1 MGQFKPMV
9 KMETTEPSV
18 ILKLKKGGHVSNK
31 KMSSSSIDKAGHKKM
46 ADGGAMGALAMNPAL
61 VGRPAVNAPVAAPGK
76 PSMAAR
82 RQAMMAKKPMPSA
95 MMAKEG
101 GKADMA
107 EDKAMVKKAMKQHD
121 AQEHKGGKGTKL
133 TLKHG
138 GKMATG
144 GVVDGQGGYKDGGII
159 KTKDQGGEFRNTKV
173 VDGEKTDRSPAN
185 TKGVKL
191 GNGGG
196 YKTGGVAKANGGGYK
211 KGGSAKKHFA
221 TGGKVSSG
229 APVAMKQ
236 KPAAKPIRI
245 TELTGTYKKG
255 GSVARKAMGGQLVE
269 MPNMSDPKY
278 QDPAYV
284 AAGQANA
291 DRMNTMLEGARNN
304 GVAPDFSE
312 FDVSPMLKAGGEDI
326 NSLYGSMLGRAPDP
340 TGIAANRGASA
351 NTIRQSI
358 LASPEYR
365 NNMASNTSPLGY
377 GPVGSGYDPSGQAQL
392 VMKKRGGR
400 VAHKQY
406 GGTMSERDRAM
417 MDQQNRGYDNHYA
430 RETADNLAMSKGVDD
445 ALMYLPRK
453 AMQGMGY
460 LKDKLMG
467 QGAVSDAERRAMQQ
481 IESKGVGA
489 ISDREREASTTVIPA
504 RRRGGSIKRK

>member
-18 ILKLKKGGHVSNK
+18 ILKLKKGGHVSNR
-31 KMSSSSIDKAGHKKM
+31 KMKSTSLDKAGHKKM

-61 VGRPAVNAPVAAPGK
+61 VGRPAVNAPVASPGK
-76 PSMAAR
+76 PSMADR

-107 EDKAMVKKAMKQHD
+107 EDKAMIKKAIKQHD
-121 AQEHKGGKGTKL
+121 AQEHKGGEGTKL
-133 TLKHG
+133 KLKHG
-138 GKMATG
+138 GKMNTG

-173 VDGEKTDRSPAN
+173 VDGEKADHSPAN

-229 APVAMKQ
+229 APVTMPQGRK
-236 KPAAKPIRI
+236 KPSAPVAINQ
-245 TELTGTYKKG
+245 LSGTFKKG
-255 GSVARKAMGGQLVE
+255 GK
-269 MPNMSDPKY
+269 
-278 QDPAYV
+278 
-284 AAGQANA
+284 
-291 DRMNTMLEGARNN
+291 
-304 GVAPDFSE
+304 
-312 FDVSPMLKAGGEDI
+312 
-326 NSLYGSMLGRAPDP
+326 
-340 TGIAANRGASA
+340 
-351 NTIRQSI
+351 
-358 LASPEYR
+358 
-365 NNMASNTSPLGY
+365 
-377 GPVGSGYDPSGQAQL
+377 
-392 VMKKRGGR
+392 
-400 VAHKQY
+400 VAHKQM
-406 GGTMSERDRAM
+406 GGGMGMNMSDSNAGMSEQQTRAYN
-417 MDQQNRGYDNHYA
+417 DHYA

-453 AMQGMGY
+453 AMQGLGY
-460 LKDKLMG
+460 LKDKMMDKG
-467 QGAVSDAERRAMQQ
+467 SAYEAEHRAMQQ
-481 IESKGVGA
+481 IKNKGVGA

-504 RRRGGSIKRK
+504 RRRGGAMKK

>member
-107 EDKAMVKKAMKQHD
+107 EDKAMVKKAIKQHD
-121 AQEHKGGKGTKL
+121 EQEHKGGTGTKL
-133 TLKHG
+133 KLKHG
-138 GKMATG
+138 GKMNTG

-173 VDGEKTDRSPAN
+173 VDGEKADHSPAN

-229 APVAMKQ
+229 APVAMPQGRK
-236 KPAAKPIRI
+236 KPSAPVAINQ
-245 TELTGTYKKG
+245 LSGTFKKG
-255 GSVARKAMGGQLVE
+255 GK
-269 MPNMSDPKY
+269 
-278 QDPAYV
+278 
-284 AAGQANA
+284 
-291 DRMNTMLEGARNN
+291 
-304 GVAPDFSE
+304 
-312 FDVSPMLKAGGEDI
+312 
-326 NSLYGSMLGRAPDP
+326 
-340 TGIAANRGASA
+340 
-351 NTIRQSI
+351 
-358 LASPEYR
+358 
-365 NNMASNTSPLGY
+365 
-377 GPVGSGYDPSGQAQL
+377 
-392 VMKKRGGR
+392 
-400 VAHKQY
+400 VAHKQT
-406 GGTMSERDRAM
+406 GGGMGFNMSDSNAGM
-417 MDQQNRGYDNHYA
+417 SDQQTRAYNDHYA
-430 RETADNLAMSKGVDD
+430 RETADNLAMSKAVDD
-445 ALMYLPRK
+445 ALLYLPRK
-453 AMQGMGY
+453 AMEGMGY
-460 LKDKLMG
+460 LKDKFMG
-467 QGAVSDAERRAMQQ
+467 KGAASDAERRAMEQ
-481 IESKGVGA
+481 IDTKGVGA

>member
-9 KMETTEPSV
+9 KMMTTEPTV
-18 ILKLKKGGHVSNK
+18 ELKLKKGGHVSSK
-31 KMSSSSIDKAGHKKM
+31 KMNTSSIDKAGHKKM

-76 PSMAAR
+76 PSMADR
-82 RQAMMAKKPMPSA
+82 RQAMAAKKPMPSA

-107 EDKAMVKKAMKQHD
+107 QDKAMIKKAIKQHD
-121 AQEHKGGKGTKL
+121 EQEHKDGTGTKL
-133 TLKHG
+133 KLKHG
-138 GKMATG
+138 GKMATD

-159 KTKDQGGEFRNTKV
+159 KTKDQGGEFRNTKM
-173 VDGEKTDRSPAN
+173 VDGEKADHSPVN

-196 YKTGGVAKANGGGYK
+196 YKIGGVAKANGGGYK

-229 APVAMKQ
+229 APVAMPQGRK
-236 KPAAKPIRI
+236 KPSAPVAI
-245 TELTGTYKKG
+245 TELSGTFKNG
-255 GSVARKAMGGQLVE
+255 GK
-269 MPNMSDPKY
+269 
-278 QDPAYV
+278 
-284 AAGQANA
+284 
-291 DRMNTMLEGARNN
+291 
-304 GVAPDFSE
+304 
-312 FDVSPMLKAGGEDI
+312 
-326 NSLYGSMLGRAPDP
+326 
-340 TGIAANRGASA
+340 
-351 NTIRQSI
+351 
-358 LASPEYR
+358 
-365 NNMASNTSPLGY
+365 
-377 GPVGSGYDPSGQAQL
+377 
-392 VMKKRGGR
+392 
-400 VAHKQY
+400 VAHKQT
-406 GGTMSERDRAM
+406 GGGMGMNMSDSNAGM
-417 MDQQNRGYDNHYA
+417 SDQQTRAYNDHYA

-453 AMQGMGY
+453 AMQGLGY
-460 LKDKLMG
+460 LKDKMMDKG
-467 QGAVSDAERRAMQQ
+467 SAYEAGRRAMQQ

>member
-31 KMSSSSIDKAGHKKM
+31 KMKSTSLDKAGHKKM

-76 PSMAAR
+76 PSMADR

-101 GKADMA
+101 GKADMSQ
-107 EDKAMVKKAMKQHD
+107 DKAMIKKAIKQHD
-121 AQEHKGGKGTKL
+121 AQEHKGGEGTKL
-133 TLKHG
+133 KLKHG
-138 GKMATG
+138 GKMNTG

-173 VDGEKTDRSPAN
+173 VDGEKADHSPAN

-229 APVAMKQ
+229 APVAMPQGRK
-236 KPAAKPIRI
+236 KPSAPVAINQ
-245 TELTGTYKKG
+245 LSGTFKKG
-255 GSVARKAMGGQLVE
+255 GK
-269 MPNMSDPKY
+269 
-278 QDPAYV
+278 
-284 AAGQANA
+284 
-291 DRMNTMLEGARNN
+291 
-304 GVAPDFSE
+304 
-312 FDVSPMLKAGGEDI
+312 
-326 NSLYGSMLGRAPDP
+326 
-340 TGIAANRGASA
+340 
-351 NTIRQSI
+351 
-358 LASPEYR
+358 
-365 NNMASNTSPLGY
+365 
-377 GPVGSGYDPSGQAQL
+377 
-392 VMKKRGGR
+392 
-400 VAHKQY
+400 VAHKQM
-406 GGTMSERDRAM
+406 GGGMGMNMSDSNAGMSEQQTRAYN
-417 MDQQNRGYDNHYA
+417 DHYA

-453 AMQGMGY
+453 AMQGLGY
-460 LKDKLMG
+460 LKDKMMDKG
-467 QGAVSDAERRAMQQ
+467 SAYEAEHRAMQQ
-481 IESKGVGA
+481 IKNKGVGA

>member
-1 MGQFKPMV
+1 
-9 KMETTEPSV
+9 METTEPSV
-18 ILKLKKGGHVSNK
+18 ILKLKKGGHVSNR
-31 KMSSSSIDKAGHKKM
+31 KMKSTSLDKAGHKKM

-76 PSMAAR
+76 PSMADR

-107 EDKAMVKKAMKQHD
+107 QDKAMIKKAIKQHD
-121 AQEHKGGKGTKL
+121 AQEHKGGEGTKL
-133 TLKHG
+133 KLKHG
-138 GKMATG
+138 GKMNTG

-173 VDGEKTDRSPAN
+173 VDGEKADHSPAN

-229 APVAMKQ
+229 APVAMPQGRK
-236 KPAAKPIRI
+236 KPSSPVAIK
-245 TELTGTYKKG
+245 ELSGTFKKG
-255 GSVARKAMGGQLVE
+255 GK
-269 MPNMSDPKY
+269 
-278 QDPAYV
+278 
-284 AAGQANA
+284 
-291 DRMNTMLEGARNN
+291 
-304 GVAPDFSE
+304 
-312 FDVSPMLKAGGEDI
+312 
-326 NSLYGSMLGRAPDP
+326 
-340 TGIAANRGASA
+340 
-351 NTIRQSI
+351 
-358 LASPEYR
+358 
-365 NNMASNTSPLGY
+365 
-377 GPVGSGYDPSGQAQL
+377 
-392 VMKKRGGR
+392 
-400 VAHKQY
+400 VAHKQT
-406 GGTMSERDRAM
+406 GGGMGFDMSDSNAGMSDEQTRAYKGHYDRLT
-417 MDQQNRGYDNHYA
+417 Q
-430 RETADNLAMSKGVDD
+430 ENLADSKAVDD

-467 QGAVSDAERRAMQQ
+467 KGVMSDAERRAMEQ
-481 IESKGVGA
+481 IDTKGVGA

-504 RRRGGSIKRK
+504 RRRGGAMKK

>member
-76 PSMAAR
+76 PSMADR

-173 VDGEKTDRSPAN
+173 VDGEKADHSPAN

-229 APVAMKQ
+229 APVAMPQGRK
-236 KPAAKPIRI
+236 KPSAPVAINQ
-245 TELTGTYKKG
+245 LSGTFKKG
-255 GSVARKAMGGQLVE
+255 GK
-269 MPNMSDPKY
+269 
-278 QDPAYV
+278 
-284 AAGQANA
+284 
-291 DRMNTMLEGARNN
+291 
-304 GVAPDFSE
+304 
-312 FDVSPMLKAGGEDI
+312 
-326 NSLYGSMLGRAPDP
+326 
-340 TGIAANRGASA
+340 
-351 NTIRQSI
+351 
-358 LASPEYR
+358 
-365 NNMASNTSPLGY
+365 
-377 GPVGSGYDPSGQAQL
+377 
-392 VMKKRGGR
+392 
-400 VAHKQY
+400 VAHKQM
-406 GGTMSERDRAM
+406 GGGMGMNMSDSNAGMSEQQTRAYN
-417 MDQQNRGYDNHYA
+417 DHYA

-453 AMQGMGY
+453 AMQGLGY
-460 LKDKLMG
+460 LKDKMMDKG
-467 QGAVSDAERRAMQQ
+467 SAYEAEHRAMQQ
-481 IESKGVGA
+481 IKNKGVGA

>member
-31 KMSSSSIDKAGHKKM
+31 KMKSTSLDKAGHKKM

-76 PSMAAR
+76 PSMADR

-107 EDKAMVKKAMKQHD
+107 EDKAMIKKAIKQHD
-121 AQEHKGGKGTKL
+121 AQEHKGGEGTKL
-133 TLKHG
+133 KLKHG
-138 GKMATG
+138 GKMNTG

-173 VDGEKTDRSPAN
+173 VDGEKADHSPAN

-229 APVAMKQ
+229 APVAMPQGRK
-236 KPAAKPIRI
+236 KPSSPVAIK
-245 TELTGTYKKG
+245 ELSGTFKKG
-255 GSVARKAMGGQLVE
+255 GK
-269 MPNMSDPKY
+269 
-278 QDPAYV
+278 
-284 AAGQANA
+284 
-291 DRMNTMLEGARNN
+291 
-304 GVAPDFSE
+304 
-312 FDVSPMLKAGGEDI
+312 
-326 NSLYGSMLGRAPDP
+326 
-340 TGIAANRGASA
+340 
-351 NTIRQSI
+351 
-358 LASPEYR
+358 
-365 NNMASNTSPLGY
+365 
-377 GPVGSGYDPSGQAQL
+377 
-392 VMKKRGGR
+392 
-400 VAHKQY
+400 VAHKQM
-406 GGTMSERDRAM
+406 GGGMGMNMADSNAGMSDEQTRAYQGHYDRLT
-417 MDQQNRGYDNHYA
+417 Q
-430 RETADNLAMSKGVDD
+430 ENLADSKAVDD

-453 AMQGMGY
+453 AMQGLSY
-460 LKDKLMG
+460 LKDKMMDKG
-467 QGAVSDAERRAMQQ
+467 SAYEAEHRAMQQ
-481 IESKGVGA
+481 IKNKGVGA

-504 RRRGGSIKRK
+504 RRRGGAMKK

>member
-31 KMSSSSIDKAGHKKM
+31 KMKSTSLDKAGHKKM

-76 PSMAAR
+76 PSMADR

-101 GKADMA
+101 GKVDMLQ
-107 EDKAMVKKAMKQHD
+107 DKAMIKKAIKQHD
-121 AQEHKGGKGTKL
+121 AQEHKGGEGTKL
-133 TLKHG
+133 KLKHG
-138 GKMATG
+138 GKMNTG

-159 KTKDQGGEFRNTKV
+159 KTKDQGGEFRNTKMH
-173 VDGEKTDRSPAN
+173 DGDKTNHSPAK
-185 TKGVKL
+185 TGDVKL

-229 APVAMKQ
+229 APVAMPQGRK
-236 KPAAKPIRI
+236 KPSAPVAINQ
-245 TELTGTYKKG
+245 LSGTFKKG
-255 GSVARKAMGGQLVE
+255 GK
-269 MPNMSDPKY
+269 
-278 QDPAYV
+278 
-284 AAGQANA
+284 
-291 DRMNTMLEGARNN
+291 
-304 GVAPDFSE
+304 
-312 FDVSPMLKAGGEDI
+312 
-326 NSLYGSMLGRAPDP
+326 
-340 TGIAANRGASA
+340 
-351 NTIRQSI
+351 
-358 LASPEYR
+358 
-365 NNMASNTSPLGY
+365 
-377 GPVGSGYDPSGQAQL
+377 
-392 VMKKRGGR
+392 
-400 VAHKQY
+400 VAHKQM
-406 GGTMSERDRAM
+406 GGGMGMNMSDSNAGMSEQQTRAYN
-417 MDQQNRGYDNHYA
+417 DHYA

-453 AMQGMGY
+453 AMQSLGY
-460 LKDKLMG
+460 LKDKMMDKG
-467 QGAVSDAERRAMQQ
+467 SAYEAEHRAMQQ
-481 IESKGVGA
+481 IKNKGVGA

>member
-31 KMSSSSIDKAGHKKM
+31 KMKSTSLDKAGHKKM

-61 VGRPAVNAPVAAPGK
+61 VGRPAVNAPVASPGK

-82 RQAMMAKKPMPSA
+82 RQAMAAKPMSSA

-101 GKADMA
+101 GKADMSQ
-107 EDKAMVKKAMKQHD
+107 DKAMIKKAIKQHD

-144 GVVDGQGGYKDGGII
+144 GVVDGQGGYKNGGII

-173 VDGEKTDRSPAN
+173 VDGDKADHSPAN

-236 KPAAKPIRI
+236 KPPAKPIR
-245 TELTGTYKKG
+245 TNELTGTYKKG

-291 DRMNTMLEGARNN
+291 DRMNTMLEDARNN
-304 GVAPDFSE
+304 GVTPDFSE
-312 FDVSPMLKAGGEDI
+312 FGVPSMPQAGGQDI

-340 TGIAANRGASA
+340 TGIAVNKGQSA
-351 NTIRQSI
+351 DTIRQSI
-358 LASPEYR
+358 LASPEYKNR
-365 NNMASNTSPLGY
+365 AAGI
-377 GPVGSGYDPSGQAQL
+377 GQPIAVLQ
-392 VMKKRGGR
+392 KKGGR
-400 VAHKQY
+400 VARKQY
-406 GGTMSERDRAM
+406 GGTMSERDRVM

-453 AMQGMGY
+453 AMQGLGY
-460 LKDKLMG
+460 LKDKMMDKG
-467 QGAVSDAERRAMQQ
+467 SAYEAEHRAMQQ
-481 IESKGVGA
+481 IKNKGVGA

>member
-18 ILKLKKGGHVSNK
+18 ILKLKKGGHVSNR
-31 KMSSSSIDKAGHKKM
+31 KMKMDSIDKAGHKKM

-76 PSMAAR
+76 PSMGAR

-101 GKADMA
+101 GKADMSQ
-107 EDKAMVKKAMKQHD
+107 DKAMIKKAIKQHD
-121 AQEHKGGKGTKL
+121 AQEHKGGEGTELKL
-133 TLKHG
+133 KKG

-173 VDGEKTDRSPAN
+173 VDGEKADRSPAN

-211 KGGSAKKHFA
+211 QGGSAKKHFA

-229 APVAMKQ
+229 APVAMKE
-236 KPAAKPIRI
+236 KPPAKPIRI

-255 GSVARKAMGGQLVE
+255 GSVARKQTGGGMG
-269 MPNMSDPKY
+269 MSMSDSN
-278 QDPAYV
+278 
-284 AAGQANA
+284 AG
-291 DRMNTMLEGARNN
+291 
-304 GVAPDFSE
+304 
-312 FDVSPMLKAGGEDI
+312 
-326 NSLYGSMLGRAPDP
+326 
-340 TGIAANRGASA
+340 
-351 NTIRQSI
+351 
-358 LASPEYR
+358 
-365 NNMASNTSPLGY
+365 
-377 GPVGSGYDPSGQAQL
+377 
-392 VMKKRGGR
+392 
-400 VAHKQY
+400 
-406 GGTMSERDRAM
+406 MS
-417 MDQQNRGYDNHYA
+417 DQQTRAYNDHYA

-445 ALMYLPRK
+445 ALLYLPRK
-453 AMQGMGY
+453 AMQGMSY
-460 LKDKLMG
+460 LKDKLTG
-467 QGAVSDAERRAMQQ
+467 KGAMSDVERRAMQQ
-481 IESKGVGA
+481 IDSKGVGA

-504 RRRGGSIKRK
+504 RRSGGSIKRK

>member
-76 PSMAAR
+76 PSMADR

-107 EDKAMVKKAMKQHD
+107 EDKAMIKKAIKQHD
-121 AQEHKGGKGTKL
+121 AQEHKGGVGTKL
-133 TLKHG
+133 KLKHG
-138 GKMATG
+138 GKMNTG

-173 VDGEKTDRSPAN
+173 VDGEKADHSPAN
-185 TKGVKL
+185 TRGVKL

-229 APVAMKQ
+229 APVAMPQGRK
-236 KPAAKPIRI
+236 KPSAPVAINQ
-245 TELTGTYKKG
+245 LSGTFKKG
-255 GSVARKAMGGQLVE
+255 GK
-269 MPNMSDPKY
+269 
-278 QDPAYV
+278 
-284 AAGQANA
+284 
-291 DRMNTMLEGARNN
+291 
-304 GVAPDFSE
+304 
-312 FDVSPMLKAGGEDI
+312 
-326 NSLYGSMLGRAPDP
+326 
-340 TGIAANRGASA
+340 
-351 NTIRQSI
+351 
-358 LASPEYR
+358 
-365 NNMASNTSPLGY
+365 
-377 GPVGSGYDPSGQAQL
+377 
-392 VMKKRGGR
+392 
-400 VAHKQY
+400 VAHKQM
-406 GGTMSERDRAM
+406 GGGMGMNMADSNAGMS
-417 MDQQNRGYDNHYA
+417 DQQTRAYNDHYA

-453 AMQGMGY
+453 AMQGLGY
-460 LKDKLMG
+460 LKDKMMDKG
-467 QGAVSDAERRAMQQ
+467 SAYEAEHRAMQQ
-481 IESKGVGA
+481 IKNKGVGA

>member
-31 KMSSSSIDKAGHKKM
+31 KMKMDSIDKAGHRKM

-61 VGRPAVNAPVAAPGK
+61 VGRPAMNAPVASPGK
-76 PSMAAR
+76 PSMGAR

-101 GKADMA
+101 GKAETKA
-107 EDKAMVKKAMKQHD
+107 EMKEDKSQDKAMIKKAFKEHD
-121 AQEHKGGKGTKL
+121 AQEHKGGKGTQLKL
-133 TLKHG
+133 KKG

-144 GVVDGQGGYKDGGII
+144 GVVDGQGGYKNGGII
-159 KTKDQGGEFRNTKV
+159 KTEGQGGAFHNTKMH
-173 VDGEKTDRSPAN
+173 DGDKTDRSPAD
-185 TKGVKL
+185 TGDVKL

-221 TGGKVSSG
+221 TGGKVSTG

-255 GSVARKAMGGQLVE
+255 GSVAHKQVGGGMG
-269 MPNMSDPKY
+269 MNMSDSNA
-278 QDPAYV
+278 QMSDEQTRAY
-284 AAGQANA
+284 N
-291 DRMNTMLEGARNN
+291 D
-304 GVAPDFSE
+304 
-312 FDVSPMLKAGGEDI
+312 
-326 NSLYGSMLGRAPDP
+326 
-340 TGIAANRGASA
+340 
-351 NTIRQSI
+351 
-358 LASPEYR
+358 
-365 NNMASNTSPLGY
+365 
-377 GPVGSGYDPSGQAQL
+377 
-392 VMKKRGGR
+392 
-400 VAHKQY
+400 
-406 GGTMSERDRAM
+406 
-417 MDQQNRGYDNHYA
+417 HYA

-453 AMQGMGY
+453 AMQGMSY

-467 QGAVSDAERRAMQQ
+467 QGAMSDAERRALEQ
-481 IESKGVGA
+481 IDTKGVGA
-489 ISDREREASTTVIPA
+489 ISDREREASTTVVPA

>member
-1 MGQFKPMV
+1 
-9 KMETTEPSV
+9 METTEPSV

-31 KMSSSSIDKAGHKKM
+31 KMKSTSLDKAGHKKM

-107 EDKAMVKKAMKQHD
+107 EDKAMIKKAIKQHD
-121 AQEHKGGKGTKL
+121 AQEHKGGEGTKL
-133 TLKHG
+133 KLKHG
-138 GKMATG
+138 GKMNTG

-173 VDGEKTDRSPAN
+173 VDGEKADHSPAN

-229 APVAMKQ
+229 APVAMPQGRK
-236 KPAAKPIRI
+236 KPSSPVAIK
-245 TELTGTYKKG
+245 ELSGTFKKG
-255 GSVARKAMGGQLVE
+255 GK
-269 MPNMSDPKY
+269 
-278 QDPAYV
+278 
-284 AAGQANA
+284 
-291 DRMNTMLEGARNN
+291 
-304 GVAPDFSE
+304 
-312 FDVSPMLKAGGEDI
+312 
-326 NSLYGSMLGRAPDP
+326 
-340 TGIAANRGASA
+340 
-351 NTIRQSI
+351 
-358 LASPEYR
+358 
-365 NNMASNTSPLGY
+365 
-377 GPVGSGYDPSGQAQL
+377 
-392 VMKKRGGR
+392 
-400 VAHKQY
+400 VAHKQM
-406 GGTMSERDRAM
+406 GGGMGMNMADSNAGMSDEQTRAYQGHYDRLT
-417 MDQQNRGYDNHYA
+417 Q
-430 RETADNLAMSKGVDD
+430 ENLADSKAVDD

-460 LKDKLMG
+460 LKKKLMG
-467 QGAVSDAERRAMQQ
+467 NGVMSDAERRAMEQ
-481 IESKGVGA
+481 IDTKGVGA

-504 RRRGGSIKRK
+504 RRRGGAMKK

>member
-31 KMSSSSIDKAGHKKM
+31 KMKSTSLDKAGHKKM

-107 EDKAMVKKAMKQHD
+107 EDKAMIKKAIKQHD
-121 AQEHKGGKGTKL
+121 AQEHKGGEGTKL
-133 TLKHG
+133 KLKHG
-138 GKMATG
+138 GKMNTG

-173 VDGEKTDRSPAN
+173 VDGEKADHSPAN

-229 APVAMKQ
+229 APVAMPQGRK
-236 KPAAKPIRI
+236 KPSSPVAIK
-245 TELTGTYKKG
+245 ELSGTFKKG
-255 GSVARKAMGGQLVE
+255 GK
-269 MPNMSDPKY
+269 
-278 QDPAYV
+278 
-284 AAGQANA
+284 
-291 DRMNTMLEGARNN
+291 
-304 GVAPDFSE
+304 
-312 FDVSPMLKAGGEDI
+312 
-326 NSLYGSMLGRAPDP
+326 
-340 TGIAANRGASA
+340 
-351 NTIRQSI
+351 
-358 LASPEYR
+358 
-365 NNMASNTSPLGY
+365 
-377 GPVGSGYDPSGQAQL
+377 
-392 VMKKRGGR
+392 
-400 VAHKQY
+400 VAHKQM
-406 GGTMSERDRAM
+406 GGGMGMNMADSNAGMSDEQTRAYQGHYDRLT
-417 MDQQNRGYDNHYA
+417 Q
-430 RETADNLAMSKGVDD
+430 ENLADSKAVDD

-460 LKDKLMG
+460 LKKKLMG
-467 QGAVSDAERRAMQQ
+467 NGVMSDAERRAMEQ
-481 IESKGVGA
+481 IDTKGVGA

-504 RRRGGSIKRK
+504 RRRGGAMKK

>member
-31 KMSSSSIDKAGHKKM
+31 KMKSTSLDKAGHKKM

-76 PSMAAR
+76 PSMATR

-107 EDKAMVKKAMKQHD
+107 EDKAMIKKAIKQHD
-121 AQEHKGGKGTKL
+121 AQEHKGGEGTKL
-133 TLKHG
+133 KLKHG
-138 GKMATG
+138 GKMNTG

-173 VDGEKTDRSPAN
+173 VDGEKADHSPAN

-229 APVAMKQ
+229 APVAMPQGRK
-236 KPAAKPIRI
+236 KPSSPVAIK
-245 TELTGTYKKG
+245 ELSGTFKKG
-255 GSVARKAMGGQLVE
+255 GK
-269 MPNMSDPKY
+269 
-278 QDPAYV
+278 
-284 AAGQANA
+284 
-291 DRMNTMLEGARNN
+291 
-304 GVAPDFSE
+304 
-312 FDVSPMLKAGGEDI
+312 
-326 NSLYGSMLGRAPDP
+326 
-340 TGIAANRGASA
+340 
-351 NTIRQSI
+351 
-358 LASPEYR
+358 
-365 NNMASNTSPLGY
+365 
-377 GPVGSGYDPSGQAQL
+377 
-392 VMKKRGGR
+392 
-400 VAHKQY
+400 VAHKQM
-406 GGTMSERDRAM
+406 GGGMGMNMADSNAGMSDEQTRAYQGHYDRLT
-417 MDQQNRGYDNHYA
+417 Q
-430 RETADNLAMSKGVDD
+430 ENLADSKAVDD

-460 LKDKLMG
+460 LKKKLMG
-467 QGAVSDAERRAMQQ
+467 NGVMSDAERRAMEQ
-481 IESKGVGA
+481 IDTKGVGA

-504 RRRGGSIKRK
+504 RRRGGAMKK

>member
-31 KMSSSSIDKAGHKKM
+31 KMKSTSLDKAGHKKM

-61 VGRPAVNAPVAAPGK
+61 VGRPAVNAPVASPGK
-76 PSMAAR
+76 PSMADR

-101 GKADMA
+101 GKADMSQ
-107 EDKAMVKKAMKQHD
+107 DKAMIKKAIKQHD
-121 AQEHKGGKGTKL
+121 AQEHKGGEGTKL
-133 TLKHG
+133 KLKHG
-138 GKMATG
+138 GKMNTG

-173 VDGEKTDRSPAN
+173 VDGEKADHSPAN

-221 TGGKVSSG
+221 TGGKVSPG
-229 APVAMKQ
+229 APVAMPQGRK
-236 KPAAKPIRI
+236 KPSAPVAINQ
-245 TELTGTYKKG
+245 LSGTFKKG
-255 GSVARKAMGGQLVE
+255 GK
-269 MPNMSDPKY
+269 
-278 QDPAYV
+278 
-284 AAGQANA
+284 
-291 DRMNTMLEGARNN
+291 
-304 GVAPDFSE
+304 
-312 FDVSPMLKAGGEDI
+312 
-326 NSLYGSMLGRAPDP
+326 
-340 TGIAANRGASA
+340 
-351 NTIRQSI
+351 
-358 LASPEYR
+358 
-365 NNMASNTSPLGY
+365 
-377 GPVGSGYDPSGQAQL
+377 
-392 VMKKRGGR
+392 
-400 VAHKQY
+400 VAHKQM
-406 GGTMSERDRAM
+406 GGGMGMNMSDSNAGMSEQQTRAYN
-417 MDQQNRGYDNHYA
+417 DHYA

-467 QGAVSDAERRAMQQ
+467 KGVMSDAERRAMEQ
-481 IESKGVGA
+481 IDTKGVGA

-504 RRRGGSIKRK
+504 RRRGGAMKK

>member
-31 KMSSSSIDKAGHKKM
+31 KMKSDSIDKAGHKKM

-107 EDKAMVKKAMKQHD
+107 EDKAMVKKAIKQHD
-121 AQEHKGGKGTKL
+121 EQEHKGGTGTKL
-133 TLKHG
+133 KLKHG

-144 GVVDGQGGYKDGGII
+144 GVVDGQGGYKNGGII
-159 KTKDQGGEFRNTKV
+159 KTEGQGGEFRNTKM
-173 VDGEKTDRSPAN
+173 VDGEKADHSPAN

-229 APVAMKQ
+229 APVAMPQGRK
-236 KPAAKPIRI
+236 KPSAPVAIK
-245 TELTGTYKKG
+245 ELSGTFKKG
-255 GSVARKAMGGQLVE
+255 GK
-269 MPNMSDPKY
+269 
-278 QDPAYV
+278 
-284 AAGQANA
+284 
-291 DRMNTMLEGARNN
+291 
-304 GVAPDFSE
+304 
-312 FDVSPMLKAGGEDI
+312 
-326 NSLYGSMLGRAPDP
+326 
-340 TGIAANRGASA
+340 
-351 NTIRQSI
+351 
-358 LASPEYR
+358 
-365 NNMASNTSPLGY
+365 
-377 GPVGSGYDPSGQAQL
+377 
-392 VMKKRGGR
+392 
-400 VAHKQY
+400 VAHKQT
-406 GGTMSERDRAM
+406 GGGMGMNMADSNAEMSEQQTRAYN
-417 MDQQNRGYDNHYA
+417 DHYA
-430 RETADNLAMSKGVDD
+430 RETADNLAMSKAVDD
-445 ALMYLPRK
+445 ALLYLPRK

-460 LKDKLMG
+460 LKDKFMG
-467 QGAVSDAERRAMQQ
+467 KGAASDAERRAMEQ
-481 IESKGVGA
+481 IDTKGVGA

-504 RRRGGSIKRK
+504 RRHGGAMKK